1 MYGLIKHPVFTKKTT
16 SLLEKYNQ
24 YVFEV
29 DRRLTKTQIQQ
40 LIEERFSVQ
49 VKSVNT
55 HNIPN
60 RKRRLKSHI
69 IGNSK
74 HAIVTLK
81 RIEKIV
87 LFP

>member
-1 MYGLIKHPVFTKKTT
+1 MYGLIKRPVFTRKTT

-60 RKRRLKSHI
+60 RKRHLKSYI
-69 IGNSK
+69 IENFK